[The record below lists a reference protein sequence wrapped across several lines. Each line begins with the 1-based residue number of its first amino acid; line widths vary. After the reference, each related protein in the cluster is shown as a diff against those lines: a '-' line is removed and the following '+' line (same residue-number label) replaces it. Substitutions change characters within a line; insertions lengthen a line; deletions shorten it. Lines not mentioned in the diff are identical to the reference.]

1 MVCYISKGDIE
12 KLKAEVIDK
21 DRLIAKLMRKQF
33 TQPQDQSLN
42 SVGVETVK
50 ETSTVSVQF
59 NYMIPSIGKRVIV
72 SYCVISYN

>member
-1 MVCYISKGDIE
+1 MVYYISKGDIE
-12 KLKAEVIDK
+12 KLKAEVIEK
-21 DRLIAKLMRKQF
+21 DRLIAKLMRKQS

-42 SVGVETVK
+42 SVGVQTVK